1 MATYVYFVLCG
12 TLMGAWVVHIPAAEE
27 RVGVSHATL
36 GGLLVL
42 LGLGAFAGMQV
53 AGPLTD
59 RLGARVVVPA
69 GGVLCGAALVLPGLA
84 QSPWTLA
91 GALLVFGFCNGAL
104 DVSMNAHAVH
114 VEKAYGRPVMS
125 GFHATFSVGGVIAA
139 LVAAGAASAGLDPV
153 PSMAAMGA
161 VGIVIA
167 LASARALLPM
177 APAAVAVASD
187 LDPGLGAEAGS
198 GSRAGSESVSGSGSG
213 ADSRSGSR
221 SSSAFAEE
229 ADASPAETSLAVP
242 PRGGKGRVWLLAVLA
257 LMVMLCEGAANDWSA
272 LHLKDVLGAPAA
284 TAAFAYGTF
293 AAAMTIGRL
302 LADRLVARF
311 GSMAILRH
319 GVAMAAVGITLVAL
333 GPWMW
338 TAFAGWALFGL
349 GLSGTVP
356 QLFSAAGHAD
366 PAAAGANVSR
376 VAGLGYVGM
385 LAGPAVI
392 GWLTHIVALNH
403 AFVLLTL
410 LCVTTA
416 AAAGIL
422 RTGSDSTQR
431 KDLAPVGH

>member
-1 MATYVYFVLCG
+1 MERSLRAARVATYVYFVLCG
-12 TLMGAWVVHIPAAEE
+12 TLMGAWVVHIPAVEE
-27 RVGVSHATL
+27 RVGISHATL

-42 LGLGAFAGMQV
+42 LGLGAFAGMQM

-59 RLGARVVVPA
+59 RLGSRVVVPA
-69 GGVLCGAALVLPGLA
+69 GGTLCGATLVLPGLA
-84 QSPWTLA
+84 HDPWTLA
-91 GALLVFGFCNGAL
+91 GALFVFGFCNGCL

-125 GFHATFSVGGVIAA
+125 GFHATFSVGGVLAS
-139 LVAAGAASAGLDPV
+139 LVAAGAASAGLDLV
-153 PSMAAMGA
+153 ASMAATGA

-167 LASARALLPM
+167 LASASALLP
-177 APAAVAVASD
+177 ADPAGTGAHSAD
-187 LDPGLGAEAGS
+187 EAEAS
-198 GSRAGSESVSGSGSG
+198 PVG
-213 ADSRSGSR
+213 ARHSTG
-221 SSSAFAEE
+221 
-229 ADASPAETSLAVP
+229 
-242 PRGGKGRVWLLAVLA
+242 GRVWLLAGLA

-272 LHLKDVLGAPAA
+272 LHLKDVLGAPAG

-302 LADRLVARF
+302 VTDRLVARF
-311 GSMAILRH
+311 GSTAILRH
-319 GVAMAAVGITLVAL
+319 GSAMAAVGITLVAL

-338 TAFAGWALFGL
+338 AAFAGWALFGL
-349 GLSGTVP
+349 GLSGCVP

-392 GWLTHIVALNH
+392 GWLTHLVALNQ

-416 AAAGIL
+416 VAAGVL
-422 RTGSDSTQR
+422 RTGRERTRRSETVR
-431 KDLAPVGH
+431 IGH

>member
-1 MATYVYFVLCG
+1 MEHSLRAARVATYVYFVLCG
-12 TLMGAWVVHIPAAEE
+12 TLMGAWVVHIPAIEE
-27 RVGVSHATL
+27 RVGISHATL

-42 LGLGAFAGMQV
+42 LGLGAFLGMQM

-69 GGVLCGAALVLPGLA
+69 SGVLCGATLVLPGLA
-84 QSPWTLA
+84 HDPWTLA
-91 GALLVFGFCNGAL
+91 GALLVFGFCNGCL

-125 GFHATFSVGGVIAA
+125 GFHATFSVGGVLAA
-139 LVAAGAASAGLDPV
+139 LVGAGAAGAGLNPATGL
-153 PSMAAMGA
+153 AAMGA
-161 VGIVIA
+161 AGIVIA
-167 LASARALLPM
+167 VVSARALLP
-177 APAAVAVASD
+177 A
-187 LDPGLGAEAGS
+187 
-198 GSRAGSESVSGSGSG
+198 
-213 ADSRSGSR
+213 ADSLDSP
-221 SSSAFAEE
+221 SAQTT
-229 ADASPAETSLAVP
+229 ETSAAAE
-242 PRGGKGRVWLLAVLA
+242 PRGAKGRIWMLAVLA

-272 LHLKDVLGAPAA
+272 LHLKDVLGASAA

-311 GSMAILRH
+311 GSLAILRH
-319 GVAMAAVGITLVAL
+319 GAATAAVGITLVAL
-333 GPWMW
+333 GPWVW
-338 TAFAGWALFGL
+338 AAFTGWALFGL
-349 GLSGTVP
+349 GLSGCVP

-392 GWLTHIVALNH
+392 GWLTHLVALNH

-410 LCVTTA
+410 LCATTA

-422 RTGSDSTQR
+422 RTGGDHSTVRAASDRVRES
-431 KDLAPVGH
+431 A

>member
-1 MATYVYFVLCG
+1 MERSLRGARAATYVYFVLCG
-12 TLMGAWVVHIPAAEE
+12 TLMGAWVVHIPAVEE
-27 RVGVSHATL
+27 RVGISHATL

-42 LGLGAFAGMQV
+42 LGLGAFTGMQV

-59 RLGARVVVPA
+59 RFGARVVVPT

-84 QSPWTLA
+84 RDPWTLA
-91 GALLVFGFCNGAL
+91 GALLVFGFCNGCL

-139 LVAAGAASAGLDPV
+139 LVGAGAAAAGLKPV
-153 PSMAAMGA
+153 ASMAAMGA

-167 LASARALLPM
+167 LASARALLP
-177 APAAVAVASD
+177 PSPVVAGTD
-187 LDPGLGAEAGS
+187 TGTGFTEDPE
-198 GSRAGSESVSGSGSG
+198 V
-213 ADSRSGSR
+213 
-221 SSSAFAEE
+221 
-229 ADASPAETSLAVP
+229 SPAVTR
-242 PRGGKGRVWLLAVLA
+242 RGAGGRVWLLAVLA
-257 LMVMLCEGAANDWSA
+257 FMVMLCEGAANDWSA
-272 LHLKDVLGAPAA
+272 LHLKDVLGASAG

-293 AAAMTIGRL
+293 AAAMTVGRL
-302 LADRLVARF
+302 VADRLVARF
-311 GSMAILRH
+311 GSVAVLRH
-319 GVAMAAVGITLVAL
+319 GAALAAVGITLVAL

-338 TAFAGWALFGL
+338 AAFTGWALFGL

-356 QLFSAAGHAD
+356 QLFSAAGHTD

-392 GWLTHIVALNH
+392 GWLTHVVALNH
-403 AFVLLTL
+403 TFVLLTL

-422 RTGSDSTQR
+422 RTGSDRTGRSEMAQSR
-431 KDLAPVGH
+431 